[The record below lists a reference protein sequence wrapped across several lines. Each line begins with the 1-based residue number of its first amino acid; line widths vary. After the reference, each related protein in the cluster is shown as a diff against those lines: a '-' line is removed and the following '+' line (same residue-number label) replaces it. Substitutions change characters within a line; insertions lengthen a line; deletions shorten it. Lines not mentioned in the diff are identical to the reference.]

1 MVGLGL
7 QDLSHD
13 AAAGISIEPS
23 SQQIR
28 LASEMTNEHTA
39 RQALEPET
47 LRTWRVGST
56 DHLLG
61 AFPWI
66 MGILNATPDSFSD
79 GGQFLDEKAAVAHA
93 LGLVADGADIVDIG
107 GESTRPGSQPVEL
120 EEELRRVLPVVRR
133 LAKETKALISIDTTK
148 AEVARQAIEAGADIV
163 NDISGLRFD
172 EQMAAVCRDSQA
184 AVICMHMQGTPQTMQ
199 DEPTYKDAVTDIGAF
214 FDERLKSLE
223 RAGIERERIVLDPGV
238 GFGKTAAHNLELL
251 SAIERF
257 RALGRPVLIG
267 HSRKRFLSKVL
278 NRDVEERTSGTI
290 GVAVALTA
298 QHTDIIRVHDVR
310 AVRDAITAWQA
321 VTDRIV

>member
-1 MVGLGL
+1 MK
-7 QDLSHD
+7 S
-13 AAAGISIEPS
+13 
-23 SQQIR
+23 
-28 LASEMTNEHTA
+28 EHTA
-39 RQALEPET
+39 RQKSTANS

-79 GGQFLDEKAAVAHA
+79 GGRFLDEGAAVAHA
-93 LGLVADGADIVDIG
+93 LELIADGADILDVG
-107 GESTRPGSQPVEL
+107 GESTRPGSQPVGL

-133 LAKETKALISIDTTK
+133 LAKEADVLISIDTTK
-148 AEVARQAIEAGADIV
+148 AEVARQAIEAGAHIV
-163 NDISGLRFD
+163 NDISGLRLD
-172 EQMAAVCRDSQA
+172 EQMAVVCRDSQA

-199 DEPTYKDAVTDIGAF
+199 KDPTYKDVVADIGAF
-214 FDERLKSLE
+214 FDERLASLE
-223 RAGIERERIVLDPGV
+223 RAGIDRERIVLDPGV
-238 GFGKTAAHNLELL
+238 GFGKTAAHNLEIL

-257 RALGRPVLIG
+257 RAMGRPVLIG

-278 NRDVEERTSGTI
+278 NREVDERTSGTI
-290 GVAVALTA
+290 GVAIALAA

>member
-1 MVGLGL
+1 MTVARGFHEF
-7 QDLSHD
+7 DLSSD
-13 AAAGISIEPS
+13 MK
-23 SQQIR
+23 
-28 LASEMTNEHTA
+28 SENTA
-39 RQALEPET
+39 PKKPIPDE

-56 DHLLG
+56 NQLLG

-66 MGILNATPDSFSD
+66 MGIVNATPDSFSD
-79 GGQFLDEKAAVAHA
+79 GGRFLDEEAAVDHA
-93 LGLVADGADIVDIG
+93 LALVADGADILDVG

-133 LAKETKALISIDTTK
+133 LAKETNALISIDTTK

-172 EQMAAVCRDSQA
+172 EQMAAVCRESGA

-199 DEPTYKDAVTDIGAF
+199 ENPTYNDAVTDIATF
-214 FDERLKSLE
+214 FGERLESLE

-238 GFGKTAAHNLELL
+238 GFGKTAAHNLEIL
-251 SAIERF
+251 SAIEQF

-278 NRDVEERTSGTI
+278 NRDVDERTSGTI
-290 GVAVALTA
+290 GVAIALAT

-310 AVRDAITAWQA
+310 AVRDAVTAWQA
-321 VTDRIV
+321 VTDRID

>member
-1 MVGLGL
+1 MTIARGYH
-7 QDLSHD
+7 QFDLSSD
-13 AAAGISIEPS
+13 MKSKNTAAKKP
-23 SQQIR
+23 
-28 LASEMTNEHTA
+28 N
-39 RQALEPET
+39 PEA

-66 MGILNATPDSFSD
+66 MGIVNATPDSFSD
-79 GGQFLDEKAAVAHA
+79 GGRYLDEEAAVGHA
-93 LGLVADGADIVDIG
+93 LALVADGADILDIG
-107 GESTRPGSQPVEL
+107 GESTRPGSQRIEV
-120 EEELRRVLPVVRR
+120 EEELRRVLPVVRG
-133 LAKETKALISIDTTK
+133 LAKETDVLISIDTTK

-199 DEPTYKDAVTDIGAF
+199 ENPTYKDAAADIATF
-214 FDERLKSLE
+214 FDERLESLE
-223 RAGIERERIVLDPGV
+223 RAGIERERIVFDPGV
-238 GFGKTAAHNLELL
+238 GFGKTAAHNLEIL
-251 SAIERF
+251 SAIEQF

-278 NRDVEERTSGTI
+278 NRDVDERTSGTI
-290 GVAVALTA
+290 GVAIALAA

-310 AVRDAITAWQA
+310 AVCDAMIAWQA
-321 VTDRIV
+321 VAALVE